1 MLVLSRNVAHHGM
14 LPISAVNVCAPSLHT
29 MESLKLASSY
39 CRVNDSFMDYFMA
52 PTEDEGEGSSS
63 ASGGEGGRGTTTTA
77 TSDGATTGST
87 SDGATTGSATDG
99 ADDDPPEE
107 LVVSSN
113 NCL

>member
-1 MLVLSRNVAHHGM
+1 MQKCS
-14 LPISAVNVCAPSLHT
+14 LPWHAANFCCQCVCTFTSYYGISQTCGIV
-29 MESLKLASSY
+29 KLASSHR
-39 CRVNDSFMDYFMA
+39 RVNDSFMDYFMA

-63 ASGGEGGRGTTTTA
+63 ASGGEGGRGTTTSA

-87 SDGATTGSATDG
+87 TDGATTGSTTDG

-113 NCL
+113 N